1 MVKNL
6 PAVQK
11 AWVQP
16 LGSED
21 PLEEE
26 MATHSSL
33 PGKSYGQR
41 RLMGSTPWGHKE
53 LDTTKR
59 LSPSLSFKAGKTSG
73 VHSQTTDNRYA
84 CRSSAHMHPY

>member
-41 RLMGSTPWGHKE
+41 RLMGSTP
-53 LDTTKR
+53 
-59 LSPSLSFKAGKTSG
+59 
-73 VHSQTTDNRYA
+73 
-84 CRSSAHMHPY
+84 